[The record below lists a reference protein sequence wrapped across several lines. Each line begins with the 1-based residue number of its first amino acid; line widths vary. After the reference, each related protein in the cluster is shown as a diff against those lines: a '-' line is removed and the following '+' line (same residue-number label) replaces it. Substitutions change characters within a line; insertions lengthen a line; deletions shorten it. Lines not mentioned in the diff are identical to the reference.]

1 MVHVAQHGHDRRAR
15 LQLGGVLVGQREQL
29 FAGGGHD
36 VALAL
41 GRLHCDHV
49 LAGDW
54 LHGEAEL
61 VGDDLRGGEVDD
73 LVDRGQ
79 DLGSHEL
86 LDHLDRAD
94 PELVREV
101 LDRQRRREDG
111 PAVAV
116 GLDLGRDG
124 RLERGAGSLD
134 RAGRERRRRVAG
146 QPPLLQEVDQLLLAD
161 PKFACKFVC
170 LHVGTTDYA
179 ARGEFETSGRRPQ
192 GAISV
197 QTAGVTAA
205 PSALSRDRFLRAVAM
220 HSRVACR

>member
-1 MVHVAQHGHDRRAR
+1 RADA
-15 LQLGGVLVGQREQL
+15 GL
-29 FAGGGHD
+29 FA
-36 VALAL
+36 
-41 GRLHCDHV
+41 
-49 LAGDW
+49 
-54 LHGEAEL
+54 
-61 VGDDLRGGEVDD
+61 
-73 LVDRGQ
+73 
-79 DLGSHEL
+79 
-86 LDHLDRAD
+86 
-94 PELVREV
+94 EV
-101 LDRQRRREDG
+101 LDREGGWKHG
-111 PAVAV
+111 PPVAV
-116 GLDLGRDG
+116 GLDLGSDDR

-146 QPPLLQEVDQLLLAD
+146 QSPLLQEVDQLLLTD